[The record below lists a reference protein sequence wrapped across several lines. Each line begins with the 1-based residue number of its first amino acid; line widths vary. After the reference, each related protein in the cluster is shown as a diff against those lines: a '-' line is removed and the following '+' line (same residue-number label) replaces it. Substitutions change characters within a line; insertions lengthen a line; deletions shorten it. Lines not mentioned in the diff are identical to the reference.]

1 MNKKPSYR
9 NVHNRFKLNG
19 NNYSFND
26 LFEVAYSF
34 IKEGEPHEKIIGD
47 FLMDWINPKEE
58 IVLKTSGSTG
68 TPKRMRYAKQAF
80 VNSALATGDHFGVKI
95 GDRALHCLSADF
107 IAGKMMLVRAMI
119 LGLELD
125 IVPPNG
131 NVLEGNTT
139 VYDFAAMV
147 PMQAVHAM
155 NQINQVKTLLI
166 GGAAPST
173 TLLHQLQSKKT
184 NSFVTYGMTETLTH
198 IASRSIKS
206 NDAVYTVLPGVHIT
220 QDDRQCLII
229 KVPYLT
235 DADVVTND
243 VVTLVSDVSFELLG
257 RVDHV
262 INSGGVKIFPETVE
276 QKIGSFIQPP
286 FFITSIA
293 DEKLGQQVVLV
304 LEQQKETQ
312 NLLNLLKEKKILSP
326 YELPKKV
333 FCLDAFEYTENG
345 KLKREATTAK
355 LVAHPY

>member
-1 MNKKPSYR
+1 MNQKPSYR

-19 NNYSFND
+19 NSYSFND

-34 IKEGEPHEKIIGD
+34 IKEGKPHEKAMGD
-47 FLMDWINPKEE
+47 FLMDWIHPKEE
-58 IVLKTSGSTG
+58 IFLKTSGSTG
-68 TPKRMRYAKQAF
+68 IPKKMRYAKQAL

-95 GDRALHCLSADF
+95 GDRALLCLSADF

-125 IVPPNG
+125 VVLPNG
-131 NVLEGNTT
+131 NVLDGNAA

-147 PMQAVHAM
+147 PIQAVNTM
-155 NQINQVKTLLI
+155 SQINQVKTLLI

-173 TLLHQLQSKKT
+173 TLLHQLQAKRT

-206 NDAVYTVLPGVHIT
+206 KDAVYTVLPGVRIR
-220 QDDRQCLII
+220 QDDRQCLVI

-235 DADVVTND
+235 DEEVVTND
-243 VVTLVSDVSFELLG
+243 LVTLVSDVSFELLG

-262 INSGGVKIFPETVE
+262 INSGGVKIIPEIVE
-276 QKIGSFIQPP
+276 QKIGSLIRSP

-293 DEKLGQQVVLV
+293 DEQLGQKVILV
-304 LEQQKETQ
+304 LEQKEDSQ
-312 NLLNLLKEKKILSP
+312 NLLNLLEEKKILSP

-333 FCLDAFEYTENG
+333 FFLDTFEYTENG